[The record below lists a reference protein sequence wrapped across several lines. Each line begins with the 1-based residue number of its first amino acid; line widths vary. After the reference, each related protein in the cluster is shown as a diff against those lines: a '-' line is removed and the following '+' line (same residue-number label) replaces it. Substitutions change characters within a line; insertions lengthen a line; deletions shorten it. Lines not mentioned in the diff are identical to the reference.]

1 MSRAALL
8 LPLVAACVGAEF
20 VRQPDPKPCAEPV
33 VSPPKTPEAAA
44 DVRAALAAFVG
55 AVERSDFDRAF
66 QLLDARLKRR
76 YSPERLK
83 ADFALE
89 PRGVALVSRLKLAL
103 ERPVQ
108 RAGDRASLFVAEG
121 RVAQAVLESDGWH
134 VASLD
139 ADASAK

>member
-103 ERPVQ
+103 ERPVH
-108 RAGDRASLFVAEG
+108 RAGDRASLFVADG